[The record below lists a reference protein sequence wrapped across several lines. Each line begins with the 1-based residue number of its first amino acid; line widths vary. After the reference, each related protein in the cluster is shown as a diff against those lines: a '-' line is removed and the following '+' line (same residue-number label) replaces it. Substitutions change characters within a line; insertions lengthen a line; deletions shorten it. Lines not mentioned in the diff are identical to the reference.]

1 MTSSVGRAGLS
12 AGAAAP
18 ARPAG
23 GVEARA
29 SEADSDTV
37 VDSLLELV
45 GPLWGLRTTRYGKRT
60 LIALSHAMEDRGL
73 ESPEQRP
80 LVFAGFQRAR
90 FFAHDRARYEAIAH
104 GSSMCV
110 VAAGGLRTRV
120 DDRLTILGVG
130 PSDPFWRDWV
140 LVVYGGASHAAVL
153 VARDLPEHDVDG
165 VATRDRVC
173 DSAWSYDPGL
183 AHASARW
190 VGTYLAERDPALG
203 ARWAERLAEMPAPAE
218 RPDAG
223 LAAIGGRLVGA
234 MESQLAREQA
244 DSRRLELSYEATVGA
259 LASAAEARDP
269 ETDEHLA
276 RVARRSVAV
285 GRVLGMTPAELET
298 LRQAAR
304 LHDVGKIGIRDAVLS
319 KPGPLDDHEV
329 QEMRRHA
336 AIGAGILE
344 GVLGLRGCVPIVRHH
359 HERWDGGGYPDGLA
373 GEAIPLAAR
382 MVAVVDAFDA
392 MTSDRPYRR
401 AMSEEIAL
409 ARVLEASGTQ
419 FCPRCVEAFEA
430 VLTLEALAAAAD
442 DLVSAPSAGSTR
454 SGRPGGVPRTA

>member
-1 MTSSVGRAGLS
+1 M
-12 AGAAAP
+12 
-18 ARPAG
+18 
-23 GVEARA
+23 
-29 SEADSDTV
+29 

-45 GPLWGLRTTRYGKRT
+45 GPLWGLRATRYGKRT

-73 ESPEQRP
+73 ESPEHRP

-90 FFAHDRARYEAIAH
+90 FFAQDRARYQAIAH
-104 GSSMCV
+104 GSAMCV
-110 VAAGGLRTRV
+110 VAAGGLRTRI
-120 DDRLTILGVG
+120 DDRLTVLGVG

-140 LVVYGGASHAAVL
+140 VVVYGGAAHAAVL

-165 VATRDRVC
+165 VPTRDRVC
-173 DSAWSYDPGL
+173 DAVWSYDPGL

-203 ARWAERLAEMPAPAE
+203 ARWAERLDELPAPAE

-223 LAAIGGRLVGA
+223 LSAIGGRLVTA

-269 ETDEHLA
+269 EIEGHLT

-285 GRVLGMTPAELET
+285 GRVLGMSPAELET
-298 LRQAAR
+298 VRQGAR
-304 LHDVGKIGIRDAVLS
+304 LHDVGKIGISDAVLS

-329 QEMRRHA
+329 EEMRRHSV
-336 AIGAGILE
+336 IGARILE
-344 GVLGLRGCVPIVRHH
+344 GVVGLCECVPIVRHH
-359 HERWDGGGYPDGLA
+359 HERWDGRGYPDGLA

-382 MVAVVDAFDA
+382 VVAVVDAFDA

-401 AMSEEIAL
+401 AMSPEVAL
-409 ARVLEASGTQ
+409 GHVLEGSGAQ

-430 VLTLEALAAAAD
+430 VLTLETLAAEAEAP
-442 DLVSAPSAGSTR
+442 VSAQSAGSRR
-454 SGRPGGVPRTA
+454 SGRPSGAPRTA